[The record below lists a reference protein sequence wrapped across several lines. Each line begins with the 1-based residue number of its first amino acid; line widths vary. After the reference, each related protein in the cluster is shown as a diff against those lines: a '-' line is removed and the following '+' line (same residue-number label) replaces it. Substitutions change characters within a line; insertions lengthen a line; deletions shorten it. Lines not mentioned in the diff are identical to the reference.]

1 MSNEIL
7 HIERRRLEMNLE
19 NHLEEVLED
28 HVYLEVVVAINLNEE
43 VIMSKKV
50 NQGRIEVDLQSWMI
64 AVKGKM
70 ILISYIKKLN
80 QSIQEQLSSKRTII

>member
-1 MSNEIL
+1 
-7 HIERRRLEMNLE
+7 MNFG
-19 NHLEEVLED
+19 NHQEEVLED
-28 HVYLEVVVAINLNEE
+28 HVYLEVVVAFNLNEEE

-70 ILISYIKKLN
+70 ILISYIKKLIFN
-80 QSIQEQLSSKRTII
+80 